1 MQSKEF
7 PPAQTD
13 NDNKG
18 FEIEADYDQY
28 QPTPFSKRQKIAVAV
43 LAIFGILVIV
53 FWAVQFKTT
62 LKNSLK
68 YSSGTN
74 TESSGT
80 NEDVVANE
88 DNKSNEILK
97 TKDSDS
103 DGLSDWDELNTYKTS
118 PYLEDSD
125 SDGYLDK
132 KEIETDN
139 DPNCPM
145 GQVCVGTSDTSGDA
159 DSDSANTSDELL
171 VSPITNVNSGSDV
184 TTDSLKD
191 TNLNVTN
198 TQNGLSSGAD
208 AATLRKALEEAGFD
222 KEMLNKISDKELLEA
237 YQDTLSSQEIK

>member
-1 MQSKEF
+1 MQPKDF
-7 PPAQTD
+7 LPAQTD
-13 NDNKG
+13 NKDKG
-18 FEIEADYDQY
+18 FETEADYDQY

-53 FWAVQFKTT
+53 FWAVQFKTS

-68 YSSGTN
+68 HSSSTN
-74 TESSGT
+74 TESSGA

-88 DNKSNEILK
+88 NNKSNEILK

-145 GQVCVGTSDTSGDA
+145 GQVCVVASDAEETVPEPTADSTSQTMNNVLGTSA
-159 DSDSANTSDELL
+159 
-171 VSPITNVNSGSDV
+171 
-184 TTDSLKD
+184 TTDSSVSF
-191 TNLNVTN
+191 N
-198 TQNGLSSGAD
+198 SSPNSGNID
-208 AATLRKALEEAGFD
+208 AATLRKLLLQGGIDQSMLDNTSDADLLKIYQESLEE
-222 KEMLNKISDKELLEA
+222 
-237 YQDTLSSQEIK
+237 SSNN

>member
-7 PPAQTD
+7 PPAQAD
-13 NDNKG
+13 NEDKR
-18 FEIEADYDQY
+18 FEMEADYDQY

-68 YSSGTN
+68 HSSDTN
-74 TESSGT
+74 TESSGN

-145 GQVCVGTSDTSGDA
+145 GQVCVGTSDTEETVPESTV
-159 DSDSANTSDELL
+159 DSTSQT
-171 VSPITNVNSGSDV
+171 INNVLGAGA
-184 TTDSLKD
+184 TTDSSASF
-191 TNLNVTN
+191 NNN
-198 TQNGLSSGAD
+198 ANSGNID
-208 AATLRKALEEAGFD
+208 AASLRKALLQAGID
-222 KEMLNKISDKELLEA
+222 QTLLDNASDEQLIEMYKSALE
-237 YQDTLSSQEIK
+237 DSSQ